1 MRRIWNRWLLIGILL
16 LSLPA
21 AGGCREKALPDP
33 IAEQAKNG
41 PQADVLMSGTI
52 HVMTNRVDLIEN
64 GTLEKYAKRF
74 ELKYPGAKVEFEG
87 ITDYTNDVMARL
99 STRDIGDVLLLPVSI
114 ANKDLPSYFEPLEAS
129 MFEHVRFPD
138 FKAYNGVRYGIATGS
153 STIGIVYN
161 KKAFAKAGIN
171 GVPQTLDAFYEA
183 CAKLKAAGT
192 IPLYMNYGAKW
203 PLQQWGENMVNY
215 MTGSADALNNMVNED
230 EPFQLDNPWGQA
242 VGIAKTLIN
251 RGYVEDHLFSNSWEI
266 SKSKIA
272 SGEAAMYFLGNWAIQ
287 QVIDAGA
294 DPKDIGL
301 FPFPY
306 DNNTQHYSP
315 LTPDWFIGVSK
326 FSTHKELARAWIEFY
341 VKESGYVND
350 SGFLPVD
357 NTQKTTLPQF
367 QEFLSYKP
375 ELVENKQQ
383 TDEFIEL
390 ANKAGISF
398 WSGGYIQ
405 ELIASPDLGKAFEE
419 LNRRWKQARRI
430 SKI

>member
-1 MRRIWNRWLLIGILL
+1 MIKKWNRWLLIGVLL
-16 LSLPA
+16 LCLPA
-21 AGGCREKALPDP
+21 AAGCRETSQANPKAEP
-33 IAEQAKNG
+33 AKG
-41 PQADVLMSGTI
+41 IPHAGGQMSGTI
-52 HVMTNRVDLIEN
+52 HVMTNRVDLIES
-64 GTLEKYAKRF
+64 GVLEKYAEHF
-74 ELKYPGAKVEFEG
+74 EQKYPGAKVEFEG
-87 ITDYTNDVMARL
+87 ITDYTNDVMVRL

-114 ANKDLPSYFEPLEAS
+114 ANKDLPSYFEPLNES

-138 FKAYNGVRYGIATGS
+138 FKSYNGVRYGIATGS

-161 KKAFAKAGIN
+161 KKSFAKAGIHE
-171 GVPQTLDAFYEA
+171 VPGTLDAFYEA
-183 CAKLKAAGT
+183 CAKLKAAGM

-215 MTGSADALNNMVNED
+215 MTGSSDALNNMVNED

-272 SGEAAMYFLGNWAIQ
+272 SGDSAMYFLGNWAIQ

-294 DPKDIGL
+294 NPEDIGF

-306 DNNTQHYSP
+306 DNNKQHYAP

-326 FSTHKELARAWIEFY
+326 FSTNKELARAWIEFY

-357 NTQKTTLPQF
+357 TTQKTTMPQF

-398 WSGGYIQ
+398 WSGDYIQ
-405 ELIASPDLGKAFEE
+405 ELIASPDLGKAFED
-419 LNRRWKQARRI
+419 LNRRWEQARRN